1 MSDGPPPPPMTPERA
16 RYVARAYKAVA
27 EQFAELGVPS
37 EATRM
42 ERDSA
47 RWLAYADTLANAK
60 PEGP

>member
-1 MSDGPPPPPMTPERA
+1 MTPERA